1 MARITHHPT
10 PGTVNGTGRP
20 GPSANPAAPAQ
31 RNTRQRRALLEAL
44 AEHPEF
50 TSAQALHQRLSERGE
65 SIGLTTV
72 YRTLHALT
80 QAGLVDAVRDEAGR
94 QHFRAR
100 PSSEH
105 QHYLRCR
112 VCGFNV
118 PVASRALE
126 RWAKT
131 TAADLGFA
139 HVEHVVELTGV
150 CGPCQT
156 AGHANGAA
164 TSGAT

>member
-1 MARITHHPT
+1 MVKTARRAARAADVADTT
-10 PGTVNGTGRP
+10 PAEVSSG
-20 GPSANPAAPAQ
+20 
-31 RNTRQRRALLEAL
+31 RNTRQRRALLAVM
-44 AEHPEF
+44 AEHPDF
-50 TSAQALHQRLSERGE
+50 TSAQALHQRLRDKGE

-80 QAGLVDAVRDEAGR
+80 EAGLVDSVRDEGGR

-100 PSSEH
+100 PTTEH

-112 VCGFNV
+112 LCGFNV

-126 RWAKT
+126 RWART

-139 HVEHVVELTGV
+139 QVEHVVELTGL
-150 CGPCQT
+150 CAQCQ
-156 AGHANGAA
+156 ARGGM
-164 TSGAT
+164 GE